1 MGVTRSGKVAV
12 LTNYREDQSAQAVGV
27 HSRGTIVNQWLTSPS
42 TGANRQT
49 KDFVQDLVTSQSLN
63 TVGGFSLVC
72 GYVDEPLAIV
82 SNRAKDMEQI
92 PWVATEKGQTRGLSN
107 TSFGDRSW
115 PKILDGER
123 LMDEAIRAHSQAGE
137 DEDALID
144 RLLKVLCTDTLPRIP
159 EDAPAE
165 SAIHLLRHS
174 IFVPVIGA
182 KDKRDRTTDEVVD
195 ACVDDKTKVDGN
207 KPNGHLDMSYMSGAY
222 GTQKQ
227 TVLLVK
233 PDGRVRYFE
242 RTLYDNDV
250 NPIPVGKG
258 DRSFEFTVRR

>member
-1 MGVTRSGKVAV
+1 MGVTTEGKVAV
-12 LTNYREDQSAQAVGV
+12 LTNYREDSSVQAVGV
-27 HSRGTIVNQWLTSPS
+27 HSRGTMVNRWLTAP
-42 TGANRQT
+42 TGANVRT

-72 GYVDEPLAIV
+72 GYVNEPLAIV
-82 SNRAKDMEQI
+82 SNRAKDMEHI

-123 LMDEAIRAHSQAGE
+123 LTDEAIRAHSQTGE
-137 DEDALID
+137 DEDALIE
-144 RLLKVLCTDTLPRIP
+144 RLLQVLCTDTLPRVS
-159 EDAPAE
+159 EGAPAE
-165 SAIHLLRHS
+165 SAIHLLRQS

-182 KDKRDRTTDEVVD
+182 KDRRDRSAEEIAD
-195 ACVDDKTKVDGN
+195 ACVDDKTKVDD
-207 KPNGHLDMSYMSGAY
+207 KKSNGHLDQSYMSGAY
-222 GTQKQ
+222 GTQTQ

-242 RTLYDNDV
+242 RTLYDNEV

-258 DRSFEFTVRR
+258 DRSFEFVVGQ